1 LRSAS
6 APGIWR
12 ASGSKQRYVPRSP
25 KRRFF
30 AISKRTRTLVFT
42 DLDGTLL
49 DQNSYSWVGA
59 SQALEQ
65 LRRQKIPLIFCTS
78 KTRTEVKAI
87 RRAIGNTHPFIVEN
101 GGAIIIPAGYFPDVA
116 PFGTKAKAFTMI
128 IGRPYQEL
136 VRELRRLAQ
145 DTGIA
150 VRGFHQMSDQELARE
165 TGLTIREAH
174 MARQR
179 ETGEPFLFRDA
190 TPAEIRI
197 FSRKAQA
204 RGYSVLRGGRFWH
217 FSGGCDKGLAL
228 SVLIGFFRT
237 AWQTRIVTVA
247 LGDSGNDLPMFRLVD
262 RPILIPKAD
271 GSFASEVI
279 QAMPRIRRAKNAGP
293 QGWAAA
299 VLDALRPRGHA
310 RKVRQARPSHS
321 EVEQDA
327 LTPV

>member
-1 LRSAS
+1 MR
-6 APGIWR
+6 
-12 ASGSKQRYVPRSP
+12 
-25 KRRFF
+25 KRRSF

-49 DQNSYSWVGA
+49 DQNSYSWAGA

-65 LRRQKIPLIFCTS
+65 LRKQNIPLIFCTS
-78 KTRTEVKAI
+78 KTSTEVKAI

-116 PFGTKAKAFTMI
+116 PFGTKSKPFTMI

-145 DTGIA
+145 DTGIG
-150 VRGFHQMSDQELARE
+150 VRGFHQMTDQEVARE
-165 TGLTIREAH
+165 TGLTVREAH

-179 ETGEPFLFRDA
+179 ETGEPFQFRDA
-190 TPAEIRI
+190 TPAEIRT

-228 SVLIGFFRT
+228 SVLIGFFRS
-237 AWQTRIVTVA
+237 AWQTRIITVA
-247 LGDSGNDLPMFRLVD
+247 LGDSANDLPMFRLVD
-262 RPILIPKAD
+262 RPILIPKPD
-271 GSFASEVI
+271 GSFASEVT
-279 QAMPRIRRAKNAGP
+279 QAMPRIRRAKESGP
-293 QGWAAA
+293 EGWATA
-299 VLDALRPRGHA
+299 VLEVLRQRKRPSTA
-310 RKVRQARPSHS
+310 RHARPSAS
-321 EVEQDA
+321 EDSA
-327 LTPV
+327 NRLTYA

>member
-6 APGIWR
+6 ARGIWP
-12 ASGSKQRYVPRSP
+12 ASGSKQKSVPRSR
-25 KRRFF
+25 KRRSF

-49 DQNSYSWVGA
+49 DQKSYSWAGA

-65 LRRQKIPLIFCTS
+65 LRRQNIPLIFCTS
-78 KTRTEVKAI
+78 KTQTEVKAI

-136 VRELRRLAQ
+136 VRELRRLSQ

-165 TGLTIREAH
+165 TGLTVREAH

-190 TPAEIRI
+190 TAAEIRA

-204 RGYSVLRGGRFWH
+204 RGYSALRGGRFWH
-217 FSGGCDKGLAL
+217 LSGGCDKGLAL

-237 AWQTRIVTVA
+237 AWQTRIITVA

-262 RPILIPKAD
+262 RPILIPKLD

-279 QAMPRIRRAKNAGP
+279 QAMPRIRRARKSGP
-293 QGWAAA
+293 EGWAAA
-299 VLDALRPRGHA
+299 VLDALRQ
-310 RKVRQARPSHS
+310 RKRATNTR
-321 EVEQDA
+321 ETKA
-327 LTPV
+327 LPAEASSNRLTYA